1 MRTFQFNLRVGWLL
15 LPALLLT
22 SAPLSAQDPERQS
35 YVRVIAAHFQVA
47 ESEAHILLEDRI
59 SPEELPVLLLL
70 ARETGIAPTAI
81 LAYRRG
87 GGTWMAVAR
96 RFDMSPARFHVEL
109 SPEAAGPRLERA
121 ARLFRDTPSQQWAGL
136 DFSDEEVIGLIHVKV
151 LERYFQLPAARIIE
165 ARDEAGSWIAVP
177 TRLGR
182 P

>member
-1 MRTFQFNLRVGWLL
+1 MPPLQFNPRVGLLL
-15 LPALLLT
+15 LPTLLLIA
-22 SAPLSAQDPERQS
+22 APLAAQDPERQS

-59 SPEELPVLLLL
+59 SAEELPVLLLL
-70 ARETGIAPTAI
+70 ARETGLAPPAI

-96 RFDMSPARFHVEL
+96 RFDMSPSRFHVDL
-109 SPEAAGPRLERA
+109 SPEDAGPRLERA
-121 ARLFRDTPSQQWAGL
+121 ARLFRETPPQQWAGL

-151 LERYFQLPAARIIE
+151 LERYFQLPSARIIE
-165 ARDEAGSWIAVP
+165 AREQAGSWIAVP
-177 TRLGR
+177 TLLGR